1 MKNLLKLGFA
11 ALLSISFNSASAQQK
26 NTENKNSLL
35 WEVSGNGLS
44 KPSYIAGT
52 FHILCSKDFE
62 IKPKVLKALE
72 KSDNFVMEINYTDP
86 NEMASLQKMYQTDHK
101 ISDQLSPDEAK
112 ELNTLLADYGTSLKN
127 IDSSSPQALYALL
140 SESRSLSSD

>member
-11 ALLSISFNSASAQQK
+11 ALLSISFNSASAQHK

-62 IKPKVLKALE
+62 I
-72 KSDNFVMEINYTDP
+72 
-86 NEMASLQKMYQTDHK
+86 
-101 ISDQLSPDEAK
+101 
-112 ELNTLLADYGTSLKN
+112 
-127 IDSSSPQALYALL
+127 
-140 SESRSLSSD
+140 

>member
-1 MKNLLKLGFA
+1 
-11 ALLSISFNSASAQQK
+11 
-26 NTENKNSLL
+26 
-35 WEVSGNGLS
+35 
-44 KPSYIAGT
+44 
-52 FHILCSKDFE
+52 
-62 IKPKVLKALE
+62 LKALE

-127 IDSSSPQALYALL
+127 IDSSSPRLFMLFFLQKPFPVLRLNQAVRNGTS
-140 SESRSLSSD
+140 SESHKR

>member
-1 MKNLLKLGFA
+1 
-11 ALLSISFNSASAQQK
+11 
-26 NTENKNSLL
+26 
-35 WEVSGNGLS
+35 
-44 KPSYIAGT
+44 
-52 FHILCSKDFE
+52 
-62 IKPKVLKALE
+62 LKALE

-140 SESRSLSSD
+140 SAKPFPVLRPNQAVRNGTSSESHKR